1 MRQVVI
7 IILVLTLLALI
18 AAVAGV
24 AWRKRSGMVAT
35 VAGPLTRQQQSL
47 ASELQRDVSA
57 LCELGPRTIFRPGS
71 LPAAADWIE
80 AQFREAGYEVERQRY
95 RLVTQSG
102 TAENLIVEIP
112 GIGAPEEIVVIGA
125 HYDTVEGTVG
135 ADDNASGVAGL
146 LALARRFHGSTPG
159 RTLRFLAFA
168 NEEPP
173 LFQTPD
179 MGSWQYAKRC
189 RDRGEVVVGMLS
201 LEMLGYYDEA
211 RGSQQYPP
219 PLAALYPDRGNFIGF
234 AGNLASRALVAESVR
249 AFRERT
255 SFPAESAI
263 LPEIIPEI
271 GWSDQWAFWQFGW
284 QGLMVTDT
292 ALYRNPYYHTPSDRP
307 ETLDYP
313 SMARVVEGLEGVV
326 EALVNRNGDT
336 PSSRRLP

>member
-7 IILVLTLLALI
+7 IVLVLTLLALM
-18 AAVAGV
+18 AAVGWV
-24 AWRKRSGMVAT
+24 VWRKRSGAQAGL
-35 VAGPLTRQQQSL
+35 AGPLTQQQQLL
-47 ASELQRDVSA
+47 ASELERDVRA
-57 LCELGPRTIFRPGS
+57 LCEFGPRTIFRPGS
-71 LPAAADWIE
+71 LTAAAGWID
-80 AQFREAGYEVERQRY
+80 AQFREAGYAVERQSY

-112 GIGAPEEIVVIGA
+112 GIIAPEEIVVIGA
-125 HYDTVEGTVG
+125 HYDTVEGTAG
-135 ADDNASGVAGL
+135 ADDNASGVAAL

-159 RTLRFLAFA
+159 RTLRFVAFA

-189 RDRGEVVVGMLS
+189 HERGEVVVGMLS
-201 LEMLGYYDEA
+201 LEMLGYYDGA

-219 PLAALYPDRGNFIGF
+219 LLSALYPDRGNFIGF
-234 AGNLASRALVAESVR
+234 AGNLASRGLVTQSVR
-249 AFRERT
+249 AFRQRT

-284 QGLMVTDT
+284 QALMVTDT
-292 ALYRNPYYHTPSDRP
+292 ALYRNPHYHTPSDRP
-307 ETLDYP
+307 ETLDYA

-326 EALVNRNGDT
+326 EELVKRGALSPT
-336 PSSRRLP
+336 TQ